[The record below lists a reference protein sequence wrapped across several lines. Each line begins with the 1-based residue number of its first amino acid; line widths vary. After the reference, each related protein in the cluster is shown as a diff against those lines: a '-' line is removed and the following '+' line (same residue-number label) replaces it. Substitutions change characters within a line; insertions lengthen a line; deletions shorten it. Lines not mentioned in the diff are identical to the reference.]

1 MPSPIQMKS
10 ALGQKKKFKFL
21 LNGSKLTFAKIE
33 RQLASPMISLETD
46 LKDSSIKTRKLIL
59 HTPDDDERP
68 VYISGNFNNW
78 ATQDYRFKM
87 KKIDEGK
94 YEFEFPEEEIFQGEL
109 IYKFTK
115 GDWSEV
121 EIDRYGNRTPNRIWS
136 DSKTSRIEKVAKW
149 RKNWLPYRPSQ
160 LPKIHLISEEFEIPQ
175 LNKKRKIWALLPHD
189 YESSDEHYPVLYL
202 QDAQN
207 LFNENAEFGNWQI
220 DKKLAVMSD
229 YGIGKIII
237 IAVEHAES
245 ERIQEYNVG
254 KTLLGKGQGKQYI
267 RFITDTL
274 KPFVDKTFRTK
285 PEREHTGIGGSS
297 MGGLVSIFSGLIY
310 PEVFG
315 KLMVFSPSLWV
326 IPKIKLGFLDF
337 FDPQETRLYLYAG
350 GDESETMVEHVSK
363 LRKRLLKRE
372 SLQGKMKIRLSINEQ
387 GKHNE
392 SYWSDEFPKAIEWLF
407 FSNKEE

>member
-1 MPSPIQMKS
+1 MSSEVK
-10 ALGQKKKFKFL
+10 
-21 LNGSKLTFAKIE
+21 
-33 RQLASPMISLETD
+33 
-46 LKDSSIKTRKLIL
+46 SSIDKKINTGRKIIL
-59 HTPDDDERP
+59 QTPQDDDRP
-68 VYISGNFNNW
+68 VYISGNFNDW
-78 ATQDYRFKM
+78 KTQDHQFLMTKLE
-87 KKIDEGK
+87 KGK
-94 YEFEFPEEEIFQGEL
+94 YEFSFPDEPRFKGEL

-121 EIDRYGNRTPNRIWS
+121 EIDRYGNKTPNRLWN
-136 DSKTSRIEKVAKW
+136 DKQTSKVEKVAKW

-175 LNKKRKIWALLPHD
+175 LNKTRKIWALLPHD
-189 YESSDEHYPVLYL
+189 YETSDQSYPVLYL

-207 LFNENAEFGNWQI
+207 LFNEESEFGNWQI

-237 IAVEHAES
+237 IAIEHGES
-245 ERIQEYNVG
+245 ERLQEYNVG
-254 KTLLGKGQGKQYI
+254 KTILGKGNGKEYI

-285 PEREHTGIGGSS
+285 SEREFTGIGGSS

-315 KLMVFSPSLWV
+315 KLMIFSPSLWV

-337 FDPQETRLYLYAG
+337 FEPMETRIYLYAG
-350 GDESETMVEHVSK
+350 GDESETMVKHVTK
-363 LRKRLLKRE
+363 LRKRIIKRE
-372 SLQGKMKIRLSINEQ
+372 SLLGRVKVRLSINEE
-387 GKHNE
+387 GKHTE
-392 SYWSDEFPKAIEWLF
+392 QYWSDEFPKAIEWLF
-407 FSNKEE
+407 YSDKED

>member
-1 MPSPIQMKS
+1 MNTDSPIHIDS
-10 ALGQKKKFKFL
+10 KK
-21 LNGSKLTFAKIE
+21 
-33 RQLASPMISLETD
+33 
-46 LKDSSIKTRKLIL
+46 LKKVRKLIL
-59 HTPDDDERP
+59 HTSEDDDRP
-68 VYISGNFNNW
+68 VYISGNFNQW
-78 ATQDYRFKM
+78 TTQDFRFLM
-87 KKIDEGK
+87 KKVSKGK
-94 YEFEFPEEEIFQGEL
+94 YEFTFPEGKEFQKEL

-121 EIDRYGNRTPNRIWS
+121 EIDRYGNKTPNRHWN
-136 DSKTSRIEKVAKW
+136 DDNLERIEKVAKW

-175 LNKKRKIWALLPHD
+175 LNKTRKIWALLPYD
-189 YESSDEHYPVLYL
+189 YETSTESYPVLYL

-207 LFNENAEFGNWQI
+207 LFNENADFGNWQI

-229 YGIGKIII
+229 YGIGKVIVV
-237 IAVEHAES
+237 AVEHAES

-254 KTLLGKGQGKQYI
+254 RTLLGAGNGKQYI
-267 RFITDTL
+267 RFLTDTL

-285 PEREHTGIGGSS
+285 PEREFTGIGGSS

-326 IPKIKLGFLDF
+326 IPKIKLGFMDF
-337 FDPQETRLYLYAG
+337 FEPLETRLYLYAG
-350 GDESETMVEHVSK
+350 GDESDTMVSHVIK

-372 SLQGKMKIRLSINEQ
+372 SLQGKMKVRMSINME

-392 SYWSDEFPKAIEWLF
+392 TYWSDEFPKAIEWLF
-407 FSNKEE
+407 FSNSPD